1 MLSKLQSEYNTKL
14 HGELDTIQKFKQD
27 LTRRKKEL
35 RKLEKE
41 AGEIE
46 RKNMDICHPYDKAQQ
61 DIKRLHREQEEYN
74 NELITLE
81 EKKAELKAREKT
93 LKDLKW
99 RHEIVLQKFELLS
112 DECDVLRKNVE
123 SKRLQ
128 RFQLAKRSEMEIK
141 ELVTSLEV
149 LGRNH
154 INKLLPLVAK
164 EDASKN
170 ILSNLTL
177 EKIQPR
183 MQELHENALKQLGLS
198 I

>member
-1 MLSKLQSEYNTKL
+1 MLSKLRSEYNTKL
-14 HGELDTIQKFKQD
+14 HGELDTIQKLKQD

-41 AGEIE
+41 ANEIE
-46 RKNMDICHPYDKAQQ
+46 RKNMDICQPYDKAQQ

-74 NELITLE
+74 TELITLE
-81 EKKAELKAREKT
+81 EKKAELKAKEKT

-112 DECDVLRKNVE
+112 DDCDVLRKNVE

-128 RFQLAKRSEMEIK
+128 KFQLAKRSEMEIK
-141 ELVTSLEV
+141 ELVTSLEA

-154 INKLLPLVAK
+154 INKLLPLVSK
-164 EDASKN
+164 EDVSKD

-177 EKIQPR
+177 EKIQAL

>member
-1 MLSKLQSEYNTKL
+1 MLSKLRSEYNTKL

-27 LTRRKKEL
+27 LARRKKEL

-41 AGEIE
+41 ADKIE
-46 RKNMDICHPYDKAQQ
+46 GKNMDICQPYEKVRK
-61 DIKRLHREQEEYN
+61 DIKRLHREQEEYH

-81 EKKAELKAREKT
+81 EKKAELKAKEKT

-99 RHEIVLQKFELLS
+99 RHEIVLQKFELLNN
-112 DECDVLRKNVE
+112 DCDILRKNVE
-123 SKRLQ
+123 SKKLQ

-141 ELVTSLEV
+141 ELVTSLEA

-154 INKLLPLVAK
+154 INKLLSLVSR
-164 EDASKN
+164 EGASKE
-170 ILSNLTL
+170 IISNLTL
-177 EKIQPR
+177 EKIQAR

>member
-46 RKNMDICHPYDKAQQ
+46 RKNMDICHPYDQAQQ

-128 RFQLAKRSEMEIK
+128 RFQLAKRSEMEIE

-154 INKLLPLVAK
+154 ITKLLPLVSK
-164 EDASKN
+164 EDASKD

-177 EKIQPR
+177 EKIQPQ

>member
-1 MLSKLQSEYNTKL
+1 MLSKLRSEYNTKL
-14 HGELDTIQKFKQD
+14 HGELDTIQKLKQD

-35 RKLEKE
+35 RKLEKDVN
-41 AGEIE
+41 EIE
-46 RKNMDICHPYDKAQQ
+46 RKNMDICQPYDKAQQ

-74 NELITLE
+74 TELITLE
-81 EKKAELKAREKT
+81 EKKAELKAKEKT

-112 DECDVLRKNVE
+112 DDCDVLRKNVE

-128 RFQLAKRSEMEIK
+128 KFQLAKRSEMEIK
-141 ELVTSLEV
+141 ELVTSLEA

-154 INKLLPLVAK
+154 INKLLPLVSK
-164 EDASKN
+164 EDVSKD

-177 EKIQPR
+177 EKVQAL

>member
-74 NELITLE
+74 NELITFE
-81 EKKAELKAREKT
+81 EKKAELNAREKT

-112 DECDVLRKNVE
+112 NECDVLRKNVE

-154 INKLLPLVAK
+154 INKLLPLLSK
-164 EDASKN
+164 EDASKD

>member
-1 MLSKLQSEYNTKL
+1 MLSKLRSEYNTKL
-14 HGELDTIQKFKQD
+14 HGELDTIQKLKQD

-41 AGEIE
+41 ANEIE
-46 RKNMDICHPYDKAQQ
+46 RKNMDICQPYDKAQQ

-74 NELITLE
+74 TELITLE
-81 EKKAELKAREKT
+81 EKKAELKSKEKT

-112 DECDVLRKNVE
+112 DDCDVLRKNVE

-128 RFQLAKRSEMEIK
+128 KFQLAKRSEMEIK
-141 ELVTSLEV
+141 ELVTSLEAI
-149 LGRNH
+149 GRNH
-154 INKLLPLVAK
+154 INKLLPLVSK
-164 EDASKN
+164 EDVSKD

-177 EKIQPR
+177 EKIQAL

>member
-154 INKLLPLVAK
+154 INKLLPLVSK
-164 EDASKN
+164 EDASKD

>member
-46 RKNMDICHPYDKAQQ
+46 RKNMDICHPYDKAQK

-112 DECDVLRKNVE
+112 DECDVLRENVE

>member
-74 NELITLE
+74 NELITP
-81 EKKAELKAREKT
+81 
-93 LKDLKW
+93 
-99 RHEIVLQKFELLS
+99 H
-112 DECDVLRKNVE
+112 N
-123 SKRLQ
+123 
-128 RFQLAKRSEMEIK
+128 
-141 ELVTSLEV
+141 
-149 LGRNH
+149 
-154 INKLLPLVAK
+154 
-164 EDASKN
+164 
-170 ILSNLTL
+170 
-177 EKIQPR
+177 
-183 MQELHENALKQLGLS
+183 
-198 I
+198 

>member
-14 HGELDTIQKFKQD
+14 HGELDSIQKFKQD

-99 RHEIVLQKFELLS
+99 RHEIILQKFELLS

-154 INKLLPLVAK
+154 INKLLPLVSK
-164 EDASKN
+164 EDASKD